1 MMKISTITLL
11 LIGVVSLK
19 GDLKHGRMS
28 IIPEYDQNL
37 VTILFSGHRLD
48 SESTVP
54 FQFTVPDDVD
64 SVSFIQNKSGGELDF
79 IQIPTQLIN
88 NQKWVEVSS
97 TLPEFAFMIN
107 STEFNEPGNRHF
119 EYNLIFSEKII
130 EFNLEIMEPLAAEN
144 FTYDGFDGETS
155 KDAHGQTTHLVQ
167 WTNISANDAKS
178 ISLSYLN
185 ARGLSTK
192 SVLAELMGRSQKE
205 MRPTMPVEKV
215 KRHKLYIWEPLIAL
229 SVVSV
234 LIIIILLN
242 VKNKN
247 ESNMNCSN
255 CGSKIKSSGKFCP
268 NCGGQL

>member
-107 STEFNEPGNRHF
+107 STEFN
-119 EYNLIFSEKII
+119 
-130 EFNLEIMEPLAAEN
+130 
-144 FTYDGFDGETS
+144 
-155 KDAHGQTTHLVQ
+155 
-167 WTNISANDAKS
+167 
-178 ISLSYLN
+178 
-185 ARGLSTK
+185 
-192 SVLAELMGRSQKE
+192 
-205 MRPTMPVEKV
+205 
-215 KRHKLYIWEPLIAL
+215 
-229 SVVSV
+229 
-234 LIIIILLN
+234 
-242 VKNKN
+242 
-247 ESNMNCSN
+247 
-255 CGSKIKSSGKFCP
+255 
-268 NCGGQL
+268 